1 MRTAPIAKTAV
12 MTIAAAATNA
22 KRHVSTVAAT
32 PPSSSGTT
40 VPPRLTVTS
49 PSVIATVRRGPC
61 ASASAAHILTSA
73 EVPNRLMK
81 NAPGTVIVIAS
92 P

>member
-1 MRTAPIAKTAV
+1 MRTAPIASTAV
-12 MTIAAAATNA
+12 MTTAAPATNA
-22 KRHVSTVAAT
+22 NRHVSTVAAR
-32 PPSSSGTT
+32 PPSISGTT
-40 VPPRLTVTS
+40 VPPRLTITS

-73 EVPNRLMK
+73 EVPNKLIK
-81 NAPGTVIVIAS
+81 NAPGTVIQIAS